1 MVEKKSRS
9 NSSTKIIMN
18 STSSNSRLLSCLK
31 MIMHWIKRLFYF
43 IRAYKELYYFIEV
56 KFFLILVRFILCS
69 LKTTLNHD
77 LIDASITTL
86 NFPEVTIFLFFFFSK
101 EICSTRVV
109 DTNILKGWIYLK
121 YIRYTQ
127 LNLVSYCVFSSA
139 AQYALTYKKVT
150 FLQTPQI

>member
-1 MVEKKSRS
+1 MTSVLIIWKLKEVEDRMEEFLVSNLFDGGKKKANLILPLRS
-9 NSSTKIIMN
+9 LMN

-86 NFPEVTIFLFFFFSK
+86 NFPEVTIFLVFFFLK
-101 EICSTRVV
+101 ESVAQEMLTPTFWKVGF
-109 DTNILKGWIYLK
+109 TSNISDIHSWIL
-121 YIRYTQ
+121 
-127 LNLVSYCVFSSA
+127 
-139 AQYALTYKKVT
+139 
-150 FLQTPQI
+150 

>member
-1 MVEKKSRS
+1 MVEKKSQS

-86 NFPEVTIFLFFFFSK
+86 NFPEVTIFLFFFFFLKKSVAQELLTPTFWK
-101 EICSTRVV
+101 VGFTS
-109 DTNILKGWIYLK
+109 NISDIHSWIL
-121 YIRYTQ
+121 
-127 LNLVSYCVFSSA
+127 
-139 AQYALTYKKVT
+139 
-150 FLQTPQI
+150 